1 MDKVFLTLDDALTG
15 LASGNLTPSALAE
28 SCLRQIER
36 LNPKLNAFIT
46 VQPPEVESQY
56 SDGPLFGI
64 PLAIKDLYETA
75 GIRTTAGSKFF
86 KDYVPSQDAFVIEKL
101 KQAGAIILG
110 KTNTHEIALGVTNN
124 NPHYGACLNPWDT
137 TRTPGGSSG
146 GSAVAVATGM
156 ALGAMGTDTGGSI
169 RIPASLCG
177 IVGLKPTYGRV
188 SLRGVF
194 PLSWNL
200 DHAGPL
206 ARTVKDAAI
215 ILQVI
220 AKYDPQDPACMNML
234 PGDYLGHMLD
244 GVKGRKIAFV
254 VGEYVKDCDPEVFQ
268 ALQEA
273 RRVFKELGAT
283 IHEVDMQFL
292 REAAL
297 ANGLMTTADGAAYH
311 RERLAEHP
319 DWFGADVRQRL
330 ELGAAYTSSEYS
342 LARRKQAEIQRR
354 CAVLFESYNLLL
366 LPTTPI
372 PAPTFEGRDAV
383 EEAKRLTRFTAPF
396 NLTGLPAISLPC
408 GFTKQGLPIGM
419 QLVTKHWAEA
429 RILMAAHAY
438 EQATEWHKRVPEL

>member
-1 MDKVFLTLDDALTG
+1 MDKVFLTLDGALTG

-46 VQPPEVESQY
+46 VQPSEVESQY
-56 SDGPLFGI
+56 SNGPLFGI
-64 PLAIKDLYETA
+64 PLAVKDLYETA

-86 KDYVPSQDAFVIEKL
+86 ENYIPSQDAFVIEKL

-110 KTNTHEIALGVTNN
+110 KTNTHEIALGVTTN

-156 ALGAMGTDTGGSI
+156 ALGALGTDTGGSI

-188 SLRGVF
+188 SLRGVI

-206 ARTVKDAAI
+206 AKTVKDAAI

-220 AKYDPQDPACMNML
+220 AKYDPQDPASINIL
-234 PGDYLGHMLD
+234 NGDYLGHMLD
-244 GVKGRKIAFV
+244 DIKGRKIAFA
-254 VGEYVKDCDPEVFQ
+254 VGEFIEDCDPEVFQ

-273 RRVFKELGAT
+273 RRIFKELGAA
-283 IHEVDMQFL
+283 IHDVDMSFL
-292 REAAL
+292 RDAAL

-311 RERLAEHP
+311 RDRLAEHP
-319 DWFGADVRQRL
+319 DWFGTDVRQRL
-330 ELGAAYTSSEYS
+330 EMGAAYTSSEYS
-342 LARRKQAEIQRR
+342 LARRKQAEVRRR
-354 CAVLFESYNLLL
+354 CELLFESQHMLL

-372 PAPTFEGRDAV
+372 PAPVFEGHDAV
-383 EEAKRLTRFTAPF
+383 EEAKRLTSFTSPF
-396 NLTGLPAISLPC
+396 NLAGLPAISLPC

-419 QLVTKHWAEA
+419 QLVTKPWAEA
-429 RILMAAHAY
+429 KILMAAHAY

>member
-1 MDKVFLTLDDALTG
+1 MEKIFLTLDDALTK
-15 LASGNLTPSALAE
+15 LASGDLTPRILAE

-46 VQPPEVESQY
+46 VQPSEIEGQY
-56 SDGPLFGI
+56 SRGPLFGI
-64 PLAIKDLYETA
+64 PLAVKDLYETA
-75 GIRTTAGSKFF
+75 GIKTTAGSKFF
-86 KDYVPSQDAFVIEKL
+86 ENYIPSQDAFVVEKL

-110 KTNTHEIALGVTNN
+110 KTNTHEIALGVTTN
-124 NPHYGACLNPWDT
+124 NPHYDACLNPWDT
-137 TRTPGGSSG
+137 RRTPGGSSG

-156 ALGAMGTDTGGSI
+156 ALGALGTDTGGSI

-188 SLRGVF
+188 SLRGII

-206 ARTVKDAAI
+206 TRTVKDAAI

-220 AKYDPQDPACMNML
+220 AKYDPQDPASINIL
-234 PGDYLGHMLD
+234 SGDYLGHLLD
-244 GVKGRKIAFV
+244 GIKGRKIVFA
-254 VGEYVKDCDPEVFQ
+254 VGEYVEDCDPEVLQ
-268 ALQEA
+268 ALQET
-273 RRVFKELGAT
+273 RHVFEELGAT
-283 IHEVDMQFL
+283 IHEMDMSFL

-330 ELGAAYTSSEYS
+330 EMGAAYTSSEYS
-342 LARRKQAEIQRR
+342 LARRKQAEVRRR
-354 CAVLFESYNLLL
+354 CELLFESHHLLL

-372 PAPTFEGRDAV
+372 PAPVFEGRDAV

-419 QLVTKHWAEA
+419 QLVTKHWADA
-429 RILMAAHAY
+429 RILTAAHAY